1 MQRSWTK
8 SLRLRLVTGIILT
21 LMVSWLVQFSLHWA
35 DVVRENTGVRDKDLM
50 NAAQVALVSVAAV
63 RAPCNN
69 QDAHALLQRR
79 WVEASARHALLVFDM
94 ASGRRLFSSLDAPA
108 AAIAD
113 PGKTGTSTRYVDG
126 EGWRVYSAVDTESA
140 LQVVVASPLSRYD
153 QQFTERLILG
163 SIVTLIMFLMLA
175 GVSLLVSSLAL
186 RPVSRLTSILRKRHV
201 TDISPLCEKQVPTEI
216 QPLIRAFNQQH
227 ARLRDMIDNERNFLS
242 NAAHELRT
250 PLAVLTVQTENAL
263 RTDDID
269 EIKALLRKMAAT
281 TQRSSR
287 LAEQLLDLARLESGD
302 AAAPMSRVDLAEVVQ
317 LVCQELDMTAQE
329 RHQKIVLDLDPCVVT
344 GHVDS
349 LGILTRNLLDN
360 ACRYSGTASSVLV
373 QCKHDTNGV
382 ELIVMDDGPGVP
394 LEEREKIFDRFYRV
408 PGTVEQGSG
417 IGLALVW
424 RIAKQHQAAVSVSPG
439 IGGRGVGFRVRFA
452 HPAVQHDSP

>member
-1 MQRSWTK
+1 MHASWLK

-21 LMVSWLVQFSLHWA
+21 LMVSWLVQFSLHWT
-35 DVVRENTGVRDKDLM
+35 DVIRENTGVRDKDLM

-63 RAPCNN
+63 RAPKDS
-69 QDAHALLQRR
+69 QDTHTQLQRR
-79 WVEASARHALLVFDM
+79 WVAASSKHALLVFDM
-94 ASGRRLFSSLDAPA
+94 ASGRLLFRSLDAPSS
-108 AAIAD
+108 AIAES
-113 PGKTGTSTRYVDG
+113 GKTGTSTRYVDG
-126 EGWRVYSAVDTESA
+126 EGWRVYSAIDNEASI
-140 LQVVVASPLSRYD
+140 QVVVASPLARYD
-153 QQFTERLILG
+153 QQFTDRLILG

-186 RPVSRLTSILRKRHV
+186 RPVSRLTQTLRKRHV
-201 TDISPLCEKQVPTEI
+201 MDISPLCEKQVPTEI

-227 ARLRDMIDNERNFLS
+227 ARLRAVIDNERDFLS

-269 EIKALLRKMAAT
+269 EIKALLQKMAAT

-287 LAEQLLDLARLESGD
+287 LAEQLLDMARLESGD
-302 AAAPMSRVDLAEVVQ
+302 AAAPTSRVDLAEVVQ
-317 LVCQELDMTAQE
+317 LVCQELDMTAQD
-329 RHQKIVLDLDPCVVT
+329 RHQKIILDLDPCLVA

-349 LGILTRNLLDN
+349 LGILARNLLDN

-373 QCKHDTNGV
+373 QCKRDANGV
-382 ELIVMDDGPGVP
+382 ELAVMDDGPGIP
-394 LEEREKIFDRFYRV
+394 LAEREKIFERFYRV

-424 RIAKQHQAAVSVSPG
+424 RIAKQHQATVSVSSG
-439 IGGRGVGFRVRFA
+439 IGGMGVAFRVRFA
-452 HPAVQHDSP
+452 TTDAQ